1 VRPNIVKPKPA
12 PALQNQDDSEEE
24 QSGVPETQVQTST
37 AVDEFGSDFDES
49 DYASDASHTPRR
61 RKVPPK
67 KTEEPKEKPVKEGVI
82 KTAARKIAATANA
95 NYRRL
100 NIKGKAGTSGKP
112 KGKFGRRR

>member
-24 QSGVPETQVQTST
+24 QTNVPETQAQSST

-49 DYASDASHTPRR
+49 EYASDASHTPKR

-67 KTEEPKEKPVKEGVI
+67 TEEPKAVKEGVI
-82 KTAARKIAATANA
+82 KKAAKKIAATANA

-100 NIKGKAGTSGKP
+100 NIKGKAGTAGKA